1 MVAGEADLYYM
12 ESKKAGRSAFRPV
25 YWAVIFLSLIGVAIV
40 AIRATK
46 LAPFL
51 FQGRRPASW
60 SPERSSFDQA
70 DLIFAR
76 FPVLT
81 MVHILVALSF
91 ILMGP
96 FQVSG
101 WLRKRYPNFQRK
113 SARLFLICGFI
124 MGTTALVMSF
134 VMRSIGGVNQAASTV
149 LFGALFLFALICVVR
164 YRRNGDSRLQRE
176 WLIRAYAI
184 ALAVTSVRL
193 VVGVF
198 FATSR
203 LSGLKP
209 DEFFGIAFWIGF
221 VIHLMLAEA
230 WIYRARGAG

>member
-1 MVAGEADLYYM
+1 
-12 ESKKAGRSAFRPV
+12 
-25 YWAVIFLSLIGVAIV
+25 
-40 AIRATK
+40 
-46 LAPFL
+46 
-51 FQGRRPASW
+51 
-60 SPERSSFDQA
+60 
-70 DLIFAR
+70 
-76 FPVLT
+76 
-81 MVHILVALSF
+81 
-91 ILMGP
+91 
-96 FQVSG
+96 
-101 WLRKRYPNFQRK
+101 
-113 SARLFLICGFI
+113 LICGFI

-164 YRRNGDSRLQRE
+164 CGRNGDSRLQRE

-221 VIHLMLAEA
+221 VIHLILAEA
-230 WIYRARGAG
+230 WIITHRSNQGSSS